1 MWEEVLKTIT
11 LVVLPSMVKF
21 VFGPIAGYA
30 AKLHIVSTMLGTIT
44 GMMIVVVAFAFFGDF
59 LRNLIHRFFP
69 SKSKKDS
76 QTKIKQIWDKY
87 GMVGVAALTPLLL
100 SPIGGSIIAIS
111 FGAPRKKLIV
121 YMLISGICWAI
132 VYCSLIYLLGN
143 QITRYLA

>member
-30 AKLHIVSTMLGTIT
+30 AKLHIVSTILGTII
-44 GMMIVVVAFAFFGDF
+44 GMMIVVVAFAFFGEL
-59 LRNLIHRFFP
+59 LRNLIQKIFP
-69 SKSKKDS
+69 NRSKKDS
-76 QTKIKQIWDKY
+76 HTKFRQIWDKY

-100 SPIGGSIIAIS
+100 SPVGGSVIAVS
-111 FGAPRKKLIV
+111 FGAPRKKLIL
-121 YMLISGICWAI
+121 YMLISAIIWAI
-132 VYCSLIYLLGN
+132 VYSSLIYLLGD